1 MTNMHG
7 DNESDSGD
15 DNKSHHPH
23 KKPNLYVG
31 IIIASILIASPFI
44 LYNYFSS
51 PTEPQSQSQQLTP
64 IEGEEPIVPVP
75 PASEINPESINMIQS
90 SIDNLQQS
98 IINLDSKLNQQ
109 TNQLFQLSQSEKKE
123 EESKDKSMFN
133 FSDLNPFA
141 EKKEETPAPPSP
153 SPSPSPSLNPIDPS
167 PPVNPNPSFNFNPT
181 PKPLEQTPV
190 LPPTQSDEPPV
201 NFNDSEPNPPTTT
214 ANTEFKTGGQKRTY
228 RKKHG
233 KKQNYSKKLL
243 NKFLKKLS
251 TL

>member
-1 MTNMHG
+1 MTNMHR
-7 DNESDSGD
+7 DDESDAGD
-15 DNKSHHPH
+15 DKSHHIH

-51 PTEPQSQSQQLTP
+51 PTVESQQLTP

-123 EESKDKSMFN
+123 EPKEKSMFN

-141 EKKEETPAPPSP
+141 EKKEETPAPIPIP
-153 SPSPSPSLNPIDPS
+153 NPAPASIPAPI
-167 PPVNPNPSFNFNPT
+167 PPPASEPEPNPSFNFNPS
-181 PKPLEQTPV
+181 PKPLEQTPF
-190 LPPTQSDEPPV
+190 PAPASQSEDPLV
-201 NFNDSEPNPPTTT
+201 NFNDSEPIPPTV
-214 ANTEFKTGGQKRTY
+214 NTEFKTGGQKRSY
-228 RKKHG
+228 KKKHG

>member
-1 MTNMHG
+1 MHG

-15 DNKSHHPH
+15 DDKSHHSH

-51 PTEPQSQSQQLTP
+51 PTVESQSQQLTP
-64 IEGEEPIVPVP
+64 IEGEEVIAPLP

-123 EESKDKSMFN
+123 EEKEEKSMFN

-141 EKKEETPAPPSP
+141 EKKEETPVPVVNPSPAVNPSP
-153 SPSPSPSLNPIDPS
+153 SPPLNP
-167 PPVNPNPSFNFNPT
+167 NPNPSFNFNPS
-181 PKPLEQTPV
+181 PKPLEQTPF
-190 LPPTQSDEPPV
+190 PAPTAQSEEPSV
-201 NFNDSEPNPPTTT
+201 NFNDSEPNPPPQT

>member
-15 DNKSHHPH
+15 DKSHHPH

-51 PTEPQSQSQQLTP
+51 PTVESQSQQLTP
-64 IEGEEPIVPVP
+64 IEGEEPIAPLP

-98 IINLDSKLNQQ
+98 IVNLDSKLNQQ

-123 EESKDKSMFN
+123 DKSMFN

-141 EKKEETPAPPSP
+141 EKKEETPAPIPSP
-153 SPSPSPSLNPIDPS
+153 PLNPIDPS
-167 PPVNPNPSFNFNPT
+167 PPVNPNPNPSFNFNPS
-181 PKPLEQTPV
+181 PKPLEQTPF
-190 LPPTQSDEPPV
+190 PAPTAQSEEPSV
-201 NFNDSEPNPPTTT
+201 NFNDSEPNPPPQT